1 MRTSF
6 SRIILPALCVLP
18 LVAAPISQEDRD
30 KLVDH
35 LNQTREAFIQSV
47 TGLSQQQ
54 LQFRPSAESWTV
66 AECAEHIAI
75 SEDIM
80 YNEFQEVYMKSPP
93 APGRKS
99 EVPDEKVLEYGTDRT
114 RQKGKATGE
123 YRPTGRWLK
132 LSDLL
137 DHFRASR
144 DRTLNIALTTQEDLR
159 GRYNEKIRLD
169 ALQYLL
175 ILSAHTQRHTL
186 QIEEI
191 KASPGFPK

>member
-1 MRTSF
+1 MWTSF
-6 SRIILPALCVLP
+6 NRIILPVLCVLP
-18 LVAAPISQEDRD
+18 LVAAPISRQDRD

-35 LNQTREAFIQSV
+35 LNQTRDAFIQSV

-66 AECAEHIAI
+66 AECAEHIVI

-80 YNEFQEVYMKSPP
+80 YNRFQEVYMESPP
-93 APGRKS
+93 TPGRKS
-99 EVPDEKVLEYGTDRT
+99 ETPDEKVLEYGTDRT
-114 RQKGKATGE
+114 KQKQKAPDA
-123 YRPTGRWLK
+123 YRPTGRWPK

-159 GRYNEKIRLD
+159 GRYSEKIQLD
-169 ALQYLL
+169 AVQYLL

-191 KASPGFPK
+191 KASPGFPE